1 MKKRN
6 LMIFAGL
13 LGIAALAAFVTR
25 SSWMGSNASA
35 QGPQRPRVVSVELA
49 KAARDLVP
57 VDVDSIGT
65 VTPISSVALK
75 SRVETTIVSVH
86 FEDGAKVSEGDL
98 LFTLDARQI
107 DAQIEQAEGMLAR
120 DQAQLVGALRDHK
133 RYSDL
138 LGKGATT
145 QVNVDNAKPQADI
158 LIGTIKAD
166 QSALDNLKVQ
176 KSFTI
181 IRAPFSGRI
190 SAANVKVGNFVRPA
204 DLAPLAVINQMAPVY
219 VTFAIPQRVL
229 VDLREA
235 MAAGASKVI
244 ATIPGHQRSEDGKV
258 AMVENTVDSTT
269 GMVTVRGMMNNENE
283 TLWPGTLVN
292 TKLIIRTEN
301 SVVVPTVAV
310 QRSQNG
316 TYVFVVRDGVAKVQP
331 VKVDRTFQG
340 TSVISEGLS
349 GDENVVVD
357 GQLLLSD
364 GSRVEPRARK
374 AGAGGDDALR
384 TLPRP
389 AGHDDADH
397 GVDHRLRRVRF
408 PPAAG
413 LGAAAGRFPDHCR
426 ERDLAG
432 RQ

>member
-1 MKKRN
+1 MRKRN
-6 LMIFAGL
+6 LILFAGAL
-13 LGIAALAAFVTR
+13 AIAALAAFVMR
-25 SSWMGSNASA
+25 SSWTGNGASA
-35 QGPQRPRVVSVELA
+35 QGPQRARVISVELA
-49 KAARDLVP
+49 KAERKPVP
-57 VDVDSIGT
+57 VDVDAIGT

-86 FEDGAKVSEGDL
+86 FEDGAKVNQGDL

-120 DQAQLVGALRDHK
+120 DQAQLEGAQRDVR

-138 LGKGATT
+138 IGKGATT
-145 QVNVDNAKPQADI
+145 QVNLDNAKTQADI

-176 KSFTI
+176 KSYTT

-204 DLAPLAVINQMAPVY
+204 DTAPLAVINQMAPVY

-235 MAAGASKVI
+235 MAVGESSVV
-244 ATIPGHQRSEDGKV
+244 ATIPGHQQSEQGKV
-258 AMVENTVDSTT
+258 AMVENSVDSTT
-269 GMVTVRGMMNNENE
+269 GMVTVRGIMNNERE
-283 TLWPGTLVN
+283 TLWPGILVA

-316 TYVFVVRDGVAKVQP
+316 NYVFVVKDGVAKVQP

-340 TSVISEGLS
+340 TSVIAEGLS
-349 GDENVVVD
+349 GGENVVVD

-374 AGAGGDDALR
+374 TGA
-384 TLPRP
+384 
-389 AGHDDADH
+389 
-397 GVDHRLRRVRF
+397 
-408 PPAAG
+408 
-413 LGAAAGRFPDHCR
+413 
-426 ERDLAG
+426 
-432 RQ
+432 

>member
-6 LMIFAGL
+6 LIILAGG
-13 LGIAALAAFVTR
+13 LGLVALAAFVTR
-25 SSWMGSNASA
+25 ASWTGGGASA
-35 QGPQRPRVVSVELA
+35 QGPQRARVISVELA
-49 KAARDLVP
+49 KAERKPVP

-65 VTPISSVALK
+65 VTPIASVALK

-86 FEDGAKVSEGDL
+86 FEDGAKVHEGDL

-107 DAQIEQAEGMLAR
+107 DAQIEQAEGTLAR
-120 DQAQLVGALRDHK
+120 DQAQLEGAQRDHR

-138 LGKGATT
+138 IGKGATT
-145 QVNVDNAKPQADI
+145 QVNVDNAKTQADI

-176 KSFTI
+176 KSYTI

-204 DLAPLAVINQMAPVY
+204 DTAPLATINQMAPVY
-219 VTFAIPQRVL
+219 VSFAIPQRVL

-235 MAAGASKVI
+235 MAKGDSKVV

-269 GMVTVRGMMNNENE
+269 GMVTVRGIMANGNE
-283 TLWPGTLVN
+283 TLWPGTLVA

-310 QRSQNG
+310 QRSQTGN
-316 TYVFVVRDGVAKVQP
+316 YVFAVKEGVAKVMP

-340 TSVISEGLS
+340 VSVISEGLS
-349 GDENVVVD
+349 GGEDVVVD

-364 GSRVEPRARK
+364 GTRVEPRARK
-374 AGAGGDDALR
+374 AGA
-384 TLPRP
+384 
-389 AGHDDADH
+389 
-397 GVDHRLRRVRF
+397 
-408 PPAAG
+408 
-413 LGAAAGRFPDHCR
+413 
-426 ERDLAG
+426 
-432 RQ
+432 

>member
-6 LMIFAGL
+6 LVFLAGL

-25 SSWMGSNASA
+25 SSWTGGGARSP
-35 QGPQRPRVVSVELA
+35 GPQSAAVISVEPA
-49 KAARDLVP
+49 KAERKPVP

-86 FEDGAKVSEGDL
+86 FEDGAKVNEGDL
-98 LFTLDARQI
+98 LFSLDARQI
-107 DAQIEQAEGMLAR
+107 DAQIEQAEGMLAK
-120 DQAQLVGALRDHK
+120 DQAQLEGAQRDVR

-138 LGKGATT
+138 IGKGATT
-145 QVNVDNAKPQADI
+145 QVNLDNAKTQADI

-176 KSFTI
+176 KSYTS

-204 DLAPLAVINQMAPVY
+204 DTAPLAVINQMAPVY

-235 MAAGASKVI
+235 RAAGASKVI

-258 AMVENTVDSTT
+258 AMVENSVDSTT
-269 GMVTVRGMMNNENE
+269 GMITVRGIMNNRNE
-283 TLWPGTLVN
+283 TLWPGILVN
-292 TKLIIRTEN
+292 TKLVIRTEEA
-301 SVVVPTVAV
+301 VTVPSAAV

-316 TYVFVVRDGVAKVQP
+316 NFVFIMRDGKAHVQP
-331 VKVDRTFQG
+331 VNVTRTFQG
-340 TSVISEGLS
+340 ISVVATGLS
-349 GDENVVVD
+349 GGEDVIVD
-357 GQLLLSD
+357 GQLLLSE
-364 GSRVEPRARK
+364 GTPVAARTPQ
-374 AGAGGDDALR
+374 AGGR
-384 TLPRP
+384 
-389 AGHDDADH
+389 
-397 GVDHRLRRVRF
+397 
-408 PPAAG
+408 
-413 LGAAAGRFPDHCR
+413 
-426 ERDLAG
+426 
-432 RQ
+432 

>member
-1 MKKRN
+1 MRKRN
-6 LMIFAGL
+6 LIFFAGA

-25 SSWMGSNASA
+25 SSWTGDGASA
-35 QGPQRPRVVSVELA
+35 QGPQRVRVISVDLA
-49 KAARDLVP
+49 KAERKSVP
-57 VDVDSIGT
+57 VDVDAIGT

-86 FEDGAKVSEGDL
+86 FEDGAKVNEGDL

-120 DQAQLVGALRDHK
+120 DQAQLEGAQRDVR

-138 LGKGATT
+138 IGKGATT
-145 QVNVDNAKPQADI
+145 QVSLDNAKTQADI

-176 KSFTI
+176 KSYTTI
-181 IRAPFSGRI
+181 HAPFSGRI

-204 DLAPLAVINQMAPVY
+204 DTAPLAIINQMAPVY
-219 VTFAIPQRVL
+219 VTFAISQRVL
-229 VDLREA
+229 VDHREA
-235 MAAGASKVI
+235 MAVGQSSVV
-244 ATIPGHQRSEDGKV
+244 ATIPGHQQSEQGKV
-258 AMVENTVDSTT
+258 AMVENSVDSTT
-269 GMVTVRGMMNNENE
+269 GMVTVRGIMNNERE
-283 TLWPGTLVN
+283 TLWPGILVA
-292 TKLIIRTEN
+292 TKLIIRTES

-316 TYVFVVRDGVAKVQP
+316 NYVFVVRDGVAKVQP

-340 TSVISEGLS
+340 TSVIAEGLS
-349 GDENVVVD
+349 GEENVVVD

-374 AGAGGDDALR
+374 AGA
-384 TLPRP
+384 
-389 AGHDDADH
+389 
-397 GVDHRLRRVRF
+397 
-408 PPAAG
+408 
-413 LGAAAGRFPDHCR
+413 
-426 ERDLAG
+426 
-432 RQ
+432 